1 MHLHVRVL
9 SRTYSSNKKQ
19 TARYDILTVELL
31 RIQVFQG
38 VTHHWAS
45 SLPGF

>member
-1 MHLHVRVL
+1 MHLHVRL
-9 SRTYSSNKKQ
+9 LNRTYSSYKKQ

-31 RIQVFQG
+31 RIQAFQG
-38 VTHHWAS
+38 VTHHWES